1 MSDEKETPNKEAPSQ
16 EPTVESASESIE
28 QVVDAAAD
36 FAQATVQP
44 IAFGPL
50 EANTSASAESAG
62 REGDSRNL
70 KLLLDV
76 GIPISAEVGRTEMT
90 LDEILSLGPG
100 SIVPLDKRA
109 EEPVD
114 LRVNGKLVARG
125 EVVLVDDVYGLR
137 VTQILDPSGRIQS
150 LR

>member
-1 MSDEKETPNKEAPSQ
+1 MSDEQQSRKKIVSGQDPSA
-16 EPTVESASESIE
+16 ESTSESIE
-28 QVVDAAAD
+28 RVVHAAAD

-44 IAFGPL
+44 VDFAPL
-50 EANTSASAESAG
+50 DTSGAG
-62 REGDSRNL
+62 GDPRGDDDRRNL
-70 KLLLDV
+70 DLLLDV
-76 GIPISAEVGRTEMT
+76 GVPVSAEVGRAQMT
-90 LDEILSLGPG
+90 LDQILRLGPG

-109 EEPVD
+109 DEPLD

-137 VTQILDPSGRIQS
+137 VTQILDPSGRIET